1 MKILSSKQ
9 CEMADPWTVHVLYCI
24 PQIIATRVIMYS
36 SWFICKSMQT
46 KERPFWNLISEKPLT
61 ENVPFLGASQPGVIT
76 SKNAHLISLSD
87 EKSGTILFKA
97 LKKGF
102 VENKGQQVLYQL
114 TVKPKV
120 NVSSQVN
127 FRLLFSL
134 STITSA
140 VPVACSPLR
149 FWNKGLWNSI
159 FSIPRALIS
168 I

>member
-1 MKILSSKQ
+1 MTLKRLAAK
-9 CEMADPWTVHVLYCI
+9 
-24 PQIIATRVIMYS
+24 
-36 SWFICKSMQT
+36 
-46 KERPFWNLISEKPLT
+46 
-61 ENVPFLGASQPGVIT
+61 IT

-102 VENKGQQVLYQL
+102 VENKGQQVFYQL

-149 FWNKGLWNSI
+149 F
-159 FSIPRALIS
+159 
-168 I
+168 